1 MTPAAPEVTAWFM
14 HVVIVD
20 GFRLPSHTCMSTPA
34 AFAAAC
40 APAVTAAKYG
50 MSIPRGMNQTAL
62 PLSDASSLSAG
73 PGAVT
78 AAGTAPYLASCAL
91 AKATPLA
98 AALVAEPD
106 APDPPEEELLP
117 HAAASRATAAR
128 QTVTVTGLL
137 LHDFI
142 FAPLAL

>member
-1 MTPAAPEVTAWFM
+1 
-14 HVVIVD
+14 
-20 GFRLPSHTCMSTPA
+20 
-34 AFAAAC
+34 
-40 APAVTAAKYG
+40 
-50 MSIPRGMNQTAL
+50 
-62 PLSDASSLSAG
+62 
-73 PGAVT
+73 
-78 AAGTAPYLASCAL
+78 
-91 AKATPLA
+91 LA

-128 QTVTVTGLL
+128 QIVTVTGLL